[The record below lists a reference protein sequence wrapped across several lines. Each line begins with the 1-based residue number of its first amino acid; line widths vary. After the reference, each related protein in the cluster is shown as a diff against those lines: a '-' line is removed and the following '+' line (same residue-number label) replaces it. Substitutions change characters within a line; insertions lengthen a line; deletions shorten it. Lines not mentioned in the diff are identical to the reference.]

1 MSSFLSEIEG
11 DLDEIF
17 HDTGKTVVWNGGIV
31 PALVDEV
38 ETETELVTGGFS
50 QGVETTVKLR
60 RRDVGPDKPKV
71 GQRVQFGDDSFRII
85 QVIDRPPHPL
95 ITLKLESPEK

>member
-1 MSSFLSEIEG
+1 MSFLSEIEG
-11 DLDEIF
+11 DLNEIF
-17 HDTGKTVVWNGGIV
+17 HDTGKTVLWNGGIL

-50 QGVETTVKLR
+50 RSLETTVKLR
-60 RRDVGPDKPKV
+60 RRDVGPENPKI
-71 GQRVQFGDDSFRII
+71 GQRIEFGGESFRII